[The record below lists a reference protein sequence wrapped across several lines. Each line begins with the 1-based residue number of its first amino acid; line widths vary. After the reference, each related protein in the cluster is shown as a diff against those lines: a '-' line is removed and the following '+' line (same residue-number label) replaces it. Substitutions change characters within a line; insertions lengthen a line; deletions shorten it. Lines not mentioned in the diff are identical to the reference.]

1 MKIITITTGISM
13 QSLQE
18 REKIKQAAE
27 FNQQAQIMFEKQGYE
42 VQTTRIATNTW
53 EEYLQGLSKIE
64 VIN

>member
-27 FNQQAQIMFEKQGYE
+27 FNQQAQIVFEKQRYE
-42 VQTTRIATNTW
+42 VQTTRIATNIW